1 MLWLTMTGR
10 PTLLREVKQSIL
22 RNDFSTCQHIYDQ
35 EKTEIEQRI
44 CWPKPKIN
52 LNIPL
57 ASKYARFVV
66 LGRLIYWTPLIKTLD
81 PPF

>member
-1 MLWLTMTGR
+1 MTGR

-22 RNDFSTCQHIYDQ
+22 RNDFGTCQHIYDQ
-35 EKTEIEQRI
+35 EKKEIGQRI

-52 LNIPL
+52 LNIHL
-57 ASKYARFVV
+57 ASKYARFVI
-66 LGRLIYWTPLIKTLD
+66 LGRLMYWNHPIRPLD